1 MTRGKFCHTK
11 FTSLSKSRKHIT
23 FKRKAVREDDFFSV
37 LLMTKKVN
45 TSIKSRKHITSK
57 NKDDKKG

>member
-1 MTRGKFCHTK
+1 MTRGKLCHTK
-11 FTSLSKSRKHIT
+11 FTNLSKSRKCIT